1 MARRLGQ
8 AWLHSKV
15 CRGHTKSAHDNYL
28 LTTAQNKNCKVSSG
42 KDKAETANGSTGPVG
57 ATGPRSAK
65 LSEAECSE
73 EGVANRA
80 KGGNAAIHV
89 PPVLPFTTS
98 AGPIPAS
105 GAGPVPPSWA
115 GPIPPSWAGP
125 IPPSWAGLPIPRWTV
140 VRTCTPSAQCLS
152 HRPGTP
158 TSSNGSRCFQGTV
171 RCLPTVP

>member
-42 KDKAETANGSTGPVG
+42 KDKAETANGSAGPVG
-57 ATGPRSAK
+57 ATVPRSAK

-80 KGGNAAIHV
+80 EGGNAAIHV
-89 PPVLPFTTS
+89 PPVLPFTS
-98 AGPIPAS
+98 CAGPIPA
-105 GAGPVPPSWA
+105 
-115 GPIPPSWAGP
+115 
-125 IPPSWAGLPIPRWTV
+125 SWAGLPIPSSRTV
-140 VRTCTPSAQCLS
+140 LAVGTCARGAQCLS
-152 HRPGTP
+152 DRPGTP
-158 TSSNGSRCFQGTV
+158 TFSSGPRCFQGTA
-171 RCLPTVP
+171 RCLPIVL